1 MTPEQFIEPLST
13 HYTNE
18 NYDFY
23 VIYAPEVVKAVFSQK
38 QLAVLL
44 NEIELSDEFTF
55 PKNILH
61 EIYVEIIKSA
71 PTFLQ
76 YRTYYDV
83 LTYENHE
90 ILWRTEYQ
98 FEKQAVILEV
108 NLRKQ
113 GFCNTRSLQ

>member
-1 MTPEQFIEPLST
+1 MTPEQFIKPLST

-23 VIYAPEVVKAVFSQK
+23 VIYAPEVVKAVLSPK
-38 QLAVLL
+38 QLSVVL

-61 EIYVEIIKSA
+61 ELYVEIVKSA
-71 PTFLQ
+71 PTFLK

-98 FEKQAVILEV
+98 FEKQIVILEV
-108 NLRKQ
+108 NLRKR
-113 GFCNTRSLQ
+113 GFCNMIRLQ